1 MKKKNFLIIIPC
13 VLVGFFGSQ
22 YKTEA
27 SDEQKYKNLEK
38 LCLVWGY
45 TKYRHP
51 VFLSAVHTQI
61 PLPPVVCYRYAHQYQ
76 TENS

>member
-13 VLVGFFGSQ
+13 VLLGFFGSQ

-27 SDEQKYKNLEK
+27 SDEQEYKNLEK

-51 VFLSAVHTQI
+51 VFLPIMSSPTLLIFQAF
-61 PLPPVVCYRYAHQYQ
+61 L
-76 TENS
+76 

>member
-51 VFLSAVHTQI
+51 VFL
-61 PLPPVVCYRYAHQYQ
+61 
-76 TENS
+76 